1 LINYL
6 LILSSSYELDKINYS
21 NIFFIV
27 LKFGMFQNL
36 KIIIV
41 RAGVI
46 LKTKIKIT
54 NDILNE
60 KLLDGLYYKNSII

>member
-54 NDILNE
+54 NVILNE
-60 KLLDGLYYKNSII
+60 KLLDWLYYKNSII

>member
-27 LKFGMFQNL
+27 LKFGMFQNF

-54 NDILNE
+54 NVILNE
-60 KLLDGLYYKNSII
+60 KLLDWLYYKNSII

>member
-1 LINYL
+1 
-6 LILSSSYELDKINYS
+6 
-21 NIFFIV
+21 
-27 LKFGMFQNL
+27 MFQNL

>member
-27 LKFGMFQNL
+27 LKLGMFQNL

-54 NDILNE
+54 NVILNE
-60 KLLDGLYYKNSII
+60 KLLDWLYYKNSII

>member
-1 LINYL
+1 
-6 LILSSSYELDKINYS
+6 
-21 NIFFIV
+21 
-27 LKFGMFQNL
+27 MFQNL

-54 NDILNE
+54 NVILNE
-60 KLLDGLYYKNSII
+60 KLLDWLYYKNSII

>member
-1 LINYL
+1 LINYF

-54 NDILNE
+54 KDILNE
-60 KLLDGLYYKNSII
+60 KLLDWLYYKNSII